1 MSYCMTDT
9 CKLRKLVLEGNNID
23 DALVSALLS
32 QVHILESLSI
42 LSLGVNAISDKGMR
56 VICEI
61 LGKNKSLKEFYLH
74 ANRGI
79 TDGSYHMLVDALKS
93 NTTLET
99 LDLRGTNIGI
109 QCSFDLKVKF
119 RNKSILCSP
128 EFRNGE
134 HESFHLNL
142 DELFV

>member
-1 MSYCMTDT
+1 M
-9 CKLRKLVLEGNNID
+9 KFLE
-23 DALVSALLS
+23 
-32 QVHILESLSI
+32 
-42 LSLGVNAISDKGMR
+42 
-56 VICEI
+56 
-61 LGKNKSLKEFYLH
+61 KNKSLKEFYLH

-134 HESFHLNL
+134 RESFHLNL